1 VDTTAADPLVGTLLD
16 GRYRVGPRI
25 ARGGMAT
32 VYEATDIRLD
42 RPVAVKV
49 LHGGY
54 ASDPD
59 FTVRFQREARA
70 AARLSH
76 PNVVGVFDQGDDGG
90 TVFLAM
96 EYVAGRTLRDLIRA
110 QAPLPPA
117 RALALLEPVLSAL
130 CAAHAA
136 GFVHRDI
143 KPENVLLGDDGT
155 VKVADFGLARAVATS
170 NQTAGTGGVL
180 IGTVSY
186 LPPEVV
192 VDGAADARSDVYSC
206 GVLLYE
212 LLTGHKPHRGES
224 PIEVAYKHVH
234 EDVPAPSLRQPGI
247 PPYLDALV
255 ARATAR
261 QRDARFADAKVMLHQ
276 VRRVRLALDQG
287 VYDDPELTADLTPT
301 VPVPL
306 DVPADPDED
315 TLHVVD
321 TDGDPPPT
329 HYEPARHRRRGW
341 IALLVVLLVAAGA
354 ALAGWH
360 YAVGRFT
367 ETPALVGLTLG
378 QARDRLESTGLEL
391 SSRRGFSETVPVG
404 EIISSDPGPGDRVL
418 DQGTVTVVVSKGKER
433 YDMPAVVGSA
443 EDDAVAALGNNH
455 LDAEVARRWSE
466 EVAKG
471 VVISSSEHAGTP
483 LRRDTDVVLVVSKG
497 RQPIDVPDLVG
508 RTEAEARAV
517 LRKVKLTAAVSQ
529 EFDASVPKGEV
540 ISQIPADGT
549 LYAGDEVALLV
560 SKGAP
565 LVDVPSVFALD
576 RDTAVETLE
585 DAGFEVDVR
594 EADGYVGLNR
604 VVSQSPGSLSE
615 APEGS
620 TVTVYLY

>member
-54 ASDPD
+54 ANDPD
-59 FTVRFQREARA
+59 FTFRFQREARA

-110 QAPLPPA
+110 QAPLPAA

-130 CAAHAA
+130 SAAHAA

-192 VDGAADARSDVYSC
+192 VDGGADARSDVYSC

-212 LLTGHKPHRGES
+212 MLTGHKPHRGES

-287 VYDDPELTADLTPT
+287 VYDDPELTSDLTPT
-301 VPVPL
+301 APVPL
-306 DVPADPDED
+306 DVPGDPDED

-321 TDGDPPPT
+321 TGGGPPPT
-329 HYEPARHRRRGW
+329 HHEPTRHRRRGW

-354 ALAGWH
+354 AAAGWH
-360 YAVGRFT
+360 YAVGRYT
-367 ETPALVGLTLG
+367 ETPDLVGLTPG
-378 QARDRLESTGLEL
+378 EARDRLETAGLEL
-391 SSRRGFSETVPVG
+391 SSRRGFSETVPAG
-404 EIISSDPGPGDRVL
+404 EIISSDPDPGDRVL
-418 DQGTVTVVVSKGKER
+418 DHGTVTVVVSKGKER
-433 YDMPAVVGSA
+433 YDMPAVVGTA

-455 LDAEVARRWSE
+455 LDAEVARRWSD

-483 LRRDTDVVLVVSKG
+483 LRRDTDVLLVVSKG

-508 RTEAEARAV
+508 RTEAEARAA
-517 LRKVKLTAAVSQ
+517 LRRVKLAAAVSE

-585 DAGFEVDVR
+585 EAGFEVDVR